1 MDIGGLSMSL
11 NQGKLA
17 QAVSL
22 SLMKITM
29 NTSKE
34 NAVRMTEMIK
44 ESVDPNLGQN
54 IDLKRIESLI
64 KI

>member
-1 MDIGGLSMSL
+1 MDIGGASMAL

-34 NAVRMTEMIK
+34 NAVQMTEMIK
-44 ESVDPNLGQN
+44 ESVNPNIGQN
-54 IDLKRIESLI
+54 IDLRG
-64 KI
+64 

>member
-34 NAVRMTEMIK
+34 NAVQMTEMIK
-44 ESVDPNLGQN
+44 ESVNPNIGQN
-54 IDLKRIESLI
+54 VDLRG
-64 KI
+64 

>member
-1 MDIGGLSMSL
+1 MDIGGVSMAL

-34 NAVRMTEMIK
+34 NAIQMTEMIK
-44 ESVDPNLGQN
+44 ESVNPNIGQN
-54 IDLKRIESLI
+54 IDLRG
-64 KI
+64 

>member
-1 MDIGGLSMSL
+1 MDIGGLSMAL

-34 NAVRMTEMIK
+34 NAVQMTEMIK
-44 ESVDPNLGQN
+44 ESVNPNIGQN
-54 IDLKRIESLI
+54 IDLKG
-64 KI
+64 

>member
-1 MDIGGLSMSL
+1 MDIGVLSMSL

-34 NAVRMTEMIK
+34 NAVRMTKMIK

-54 IDLKRIESLI
+54 IDLKG
-64 KI
+64 

>member
-1 MDIGGLSMSL
+1 MDIGGLSMAL

-34 NAVRMTEMIK
+34 NAVQMTEMIK
-44 ESVDPNLGQN
+44 ESVNPDIGQN
-54 IDLKRIESLI
+54 IDLKG
-64 KI
+64 

>member
-1 MDIGGLSMSL
+1 MDIGGLSMAL

-34 NAVRMTEMIK
+34 NAVQMTEMIK
-44 ESVDPNLGQN
+44 ESVNPNIGQN
-54 IDLKRIESLI
+54 IDLRG
-64 KI
+64 

>member
-11 NQGKLA
+11 NQGKLS

-29 NTSKE
+29 NTAKE
-34 NAVRMTEMIK
+34 NAVQMTEMIK
-44 ESVDPNLGQN
+44 ESVNPDIGQN
-54 IDLKRIESLI
+54 VDLRG
-64 KI
+64 

>member
-29 NTSKE
+29 NASKE
-34 NAVRMTEMIK
+34 NAVQMTEMIK
-44 ESVDPNLGQN
+44 ESVNPNIGQN
-54 IDLKRIESLI
+54 IDLKG
-64 KI
+64 

>member
-1 MDIGGLSMSL
+1 MDIGGLSMALS
-11 NQGKLA
+11 QGKLA

-34 NAVRMTEMIK
+34 NAVQMTEMIK
-44 ESVDPNLGQN
+44 ESVNQNIGQN
-54 IDLKRIESLI
+54 IDLKG
-64 KI
+64 

>member
-1 MDIGGLSMSL
+1 VDIGGLSMSL

-34 NAVRMTEMIK
+34 NAARMTEMIK

-54 IDLKRIESLI
+54 IDLKG
-64 KI
+64 

>member
-34 NAVRMTEMIK
+34 NAARMTEMIK

-54 IDLKRIESLI
+54 IDLKG
-64 KI
+64 

>member
-1 MDIGGLSMSL
+1 MDIGGVSMSL

-29 NTSKE
+29 NTAKE
-34 NAVRMTEMIK
+34 NAVQMTEMIK
-44 ESVDPNLGQN
+44 ESVNPNIGQN
-54 IDLKRIESLI
+54 VDLRG
-64 KI
+64 

>member
-34 NAVRMTEMIK
+34 NAVQMTEMIK
-44 ESVDPNLGQN
+44 ESVNPNIGQN
-54 IDLKRIESLI
+54 IDLKG
-64 KI
+64 

>member
-29 NTSKE
+29 NTAKE
-34 NAVRMTEMIK
+34 NAVQMTEMIK
-44 ESVDPNLGQN
+44 ESVNPDIGQN
-54 IDLKRIESLI
+54 VDLRG
-64 KI
+64 

>member
-29 NTSKE
+29 NTAKE
-34 NAVRMTEMIK
+34 NAVQMTEMIK
-44 ESVDPNLGQN
+44 ESVNPNLGQN
-54 IDLKRIESLI
+54 IDLRG
-64 KI
+64 

>member
-34 NAVRMTEMIK
+34 NAVQMTEMIK
-44 ESVDPNLGQN
+44 ESVNPNIGQN
-54 IDLKRIESLI
+54 IDLRG
-64 KI
+64 

>member
-29 NTSKE
+29 NTAKE
-34 NAVRMTEMIK
+34 NAVQMTEMIK
-44 ESVDPNLGQN
+44 ESVNPNIGQN
-54 IDLKRIESLI
+54 VDLRG
-64 KI
+64 

>member
-29 NTSKE
+29 NTAKE
-34 NAVRMTEMIK
+34 NAVQMTEMIK
-44 ESVDPNLGQN
+44 ESVNPNIGQN
-54 IDLKRIESLI
+54 IDLKG
-64 KI
+64 

>member
-11 NQGKLA
+11 NQWKLA

-54 IDLKRIESLI
+54 IDLKG
-64 KI
+64 

>member
-1 MDIGGLSMSL
+1 MDIGGLSMAL

-34 NAVRMTEMIK
+34 NAVQMTEMIK
-44 ESVDPNLGQN
+44 ESVNPNLGQN
-54 IDLKRIESLI
+54 IDLKG
-64 KI
+64 

>member
-1 MDIGGLSMSL
+1 MDIGGLSISL

-54 IDLKRIESLI
+54 IDLKG
-64 KI
+64 

>member
-1 MDIGGLSMSL
+1 MDIGGLSMAL

-34 NAVRMTEMIK
+34 NAAQMTEMIK
-44 ESVDPNLGQN
+44 ELVDPNVGQN
-54 IDLKRIESLI
+54 IDLKG
-64 KI
+64 

>member
-1 MDIGGLSMSL
+1 MSL

-29 NTSKE
+29 NTAKE
-34 NAVRMTEMIK
+34 NAVQMTEMIK
-44 ESVDPNLGQN
+44 ESVNPNIGQN
-54 IDLKRIESLI
+54 IDLKG
-64 KI
+64 

>member
-1 MDIGGLSMSL
+1 MDIGGLSMAL
-11 NQGKLA
+11 HQGKLA

-34 NAVRMTEMIK
+34 NAAQMTEMIK
-44 ESVDPNLGQN
+44 ELVDPNVGQN
-54 IDLKRIESLI
+54 IDLKG
-64 KI
+64 

>member
-1 MDIGGLSMSL
+1 MDIGGVSMAL

-34 NAVRMTEMIK
+34 NAAQMTEMIK
-44 ESVDPNLGQN
+44 ELVDPNVGQN
-54 IDLKRIESLI
+54 IDLKG
-64 KI
+64 

>member
-1 MDIGGLSMSL
+1 MDIGALSMSL
-11 NQGKLA
+11 NQGKLV

-29 NTSKE
+29 NTSEE

-44 ESVDPNLGQN
+44 ESVDPNIGQN
-54 IDLKRIESLI
+54 IDLKG
-64 KI
+64 

>member
-1 MDIGGLSMSL
+1 MDIGRLSMALS
-11 NQGKLA
+11 QGKLA

-34 NAVRMTEMIK
+34 NAVQMTEMIK
-44 ESVDPNLGQN
+44 ESVNQNIGQN
-54 IDLKRIESLI
+54 IDLKG
-64 KI
+64 

>member
-1 MDIGGLSMSL
+1 MDIGALSMSL

-29 NTSKE
+29 NTSEE

-44 ESVDPNLGQN
+44 ESVDPNIGQN
-54 IDLKRIESLI
+54 IDLKG
-64 KI
+64 

>member
-11 NQGKLA
+11 NQGKLS

-29 NTSKE
+29 NTAKE
-34 NAVRMTEMIK
+34 NAVQMTEMIK
-44 ESVDPNLGQN
+44 ESVNPNIGQN
-54 IDLKRIESLI
+54 VDLRG
-64 KI
+64 

>member
-1 MDIGGLSMSL
+1 MDIGGLSTAL

-34 NAVRMTEMIK
+34 NAVQMTEMIK
-44 ESVDPNLGQN
+44 ESVNPNIGQN
-54 IDLKRIESLI
+54 IDLKG
-64 KI
+64 